1 MAAGVPEH
9 FPDENGQR
17 YWVHLRGA
25 DNPGAA
31 QYETSI
37 PFEYVMNLTNDV
49 LLAYE
54 MNDMPLPP
62 DHGYPIR
69 VVIPGYIPTLT
80 GSRETDTA
88 VENEGLNFSLG
99 RRQLLALARA
109 LVRNSQIIVCDE
121 ATSSVDFE
129 TDQRIR
135 KTIVR
140 SFAGRTLLIIAHR
153 LKTII
158 GYDRILVMD
167 QDNVAELD
175 SPIRLYD
182 AGGIF
187 RSMCERSGIRRGD
200 FFNSEEPQFQQSP
213 TLERTQSAQLGQ

>member
-69 VVIPGYIPTLT
+69 VVIPGYVGGRQVKWLEKVWIDTNRI
-80 GSRETDTA
+80 SRA
-88 VENEGLNFSLG
+88 P
-99 RRQLLALARA
+99 AM
-109 LVRNSQIIVCDE
+109 
-121 ATSSVDFE
+121 
-129 TDQRIR
+129 
-135 KTIVR
+135 
-140 SFAGRTLLIIAHR
+140 AGRFS
-153 LKTII
+153 
-158 GYDRILVMD
+158 
-167 QDNVAELD
+167 QCC
-175 SPIRLYD
+175 S
-182 AGGIF
+182 
-187 RSMCERSGIRRGD
+187 
-200 FFNSEEPQFQQSP
+200 SEESI
-213 TLERTQSAQLGQ
+213 